1 MFGEF
6 NVESWLGHW
15 FSVIELLRGYLSITV
30 IRDRGTG
37 KFNHLIT
44 YF

>member
-15 FSVIELLRGYLSITV
+15 FSVIELLWGYLSITV
-30 IRDRGTG
+30 IDRGTR

-44 YF
+44 YI

>member
-1 MFGEF
+1 MG
-6 NVESWLGHW
+6 SWLGQW

-44 YF
+44 WF